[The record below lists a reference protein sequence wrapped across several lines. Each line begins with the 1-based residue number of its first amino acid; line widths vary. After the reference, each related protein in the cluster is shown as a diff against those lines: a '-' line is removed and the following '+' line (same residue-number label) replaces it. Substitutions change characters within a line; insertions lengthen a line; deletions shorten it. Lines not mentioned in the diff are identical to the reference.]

1 MKQIQLGAFVADKL
15 TTFNGTVIGKVQYIT
30 GCNQVLVQPG
40 DHKEE
45 SRWLDEQRVTVD
57 FRKEPVSLDNGENPG
72 FDKAAP
78 RI

>member
-1 MKQIQLGAFVADKL
+1 MSEIQLGATVSDKL
-15 TTFNGTVIGKVQYIT
+15 TTFTGTVIGTVQYIT
-30 GCNQVLVQPG
+30 GCNQVLVQPR

-45 SRWLDEQRVTVD
+45 SRWLDEQRVSVD
-57 FRKEPVSLDNGENPG
+57 PRKPVIALDNGDHPG